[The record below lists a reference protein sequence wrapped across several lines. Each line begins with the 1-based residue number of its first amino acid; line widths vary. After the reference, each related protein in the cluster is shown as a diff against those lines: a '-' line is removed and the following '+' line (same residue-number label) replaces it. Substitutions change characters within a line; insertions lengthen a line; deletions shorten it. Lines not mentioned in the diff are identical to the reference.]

1 MVGGIQMNK
10 YQMVTELSDKDY
22 VAFARR
28 WVKET
33 AENRD
38 AKELRDFFI
47 NSYHEILEEILQD
60 RGQQGVFCE
69 MEAWDQDTFESV
81 ANDYNLKLDDEWEGY

>member
-1 MVGGIQMNK
+1 MNR
-10 YQMVTELSDKDY
+10 YQMVTELSSKDY

-33 AENRD
+33 AETMD

-47 NSYHEILEEILQD
+47 NSYHEILEEKLQD
-60 RGQQGVFCE
+60 TGQQGVFEE
-69 MEAWDQDTFESV
+69 MEAWDSDTFESV
-81 ANDYNLKLDDEWEGY
+81 AKDYNLKLDDEWEGY

>member
-1 MVGGIQMNK
+1 MNR
-10 YQMVTELSDKDY
+10 YQMVTELSSKDY

-33 AENRD
+33 AETMD
-38 AKELRDFFI
+38 AKALRDFFI

-60 RGQQGVFCE
+60 RGQQGVFEE
-69 MEAWDQDTFESV
+69 MEGWDSDIFESV
-81 ANDYNLKLDDEWEGY
+81 AKDYNLKLEYEREGY

>member
-1 MVGGIQMNK
+1 MNK
-10 YQMVTELSDKDY
+10 YQMVTELSSKDY

-33 AENRD
+33 AETMD

-47 NSYHEILEEILQD
+47 NSYHEILEERLQD
-60 RGQQGVFCE
+60 IGQQGVFYE
-69 MEAWDQDTFESV
+69 MEGWDSDTFESV
-81 ANDYNLKLDDEWEGY
+81 AKDYNLKLDDEWEGY

>member
-1 MVGGIQMNK
+1 MNK
-10 YQMVTELSDKDY
+10 YQMVTELSSNDY

-33 AENRD
+33 AETMD

-47 NSYHEILEEILQD
+47 NSYHEILEEKLQD
-60 RGQQGVFCE
+60 TGQQGVFEE
-69 MEAWDQDTFESV
+69 MESWDSDTFESV
-81 ANDYNLKLDDEWEGY
+81 AKDYNLKLDDEWEGY